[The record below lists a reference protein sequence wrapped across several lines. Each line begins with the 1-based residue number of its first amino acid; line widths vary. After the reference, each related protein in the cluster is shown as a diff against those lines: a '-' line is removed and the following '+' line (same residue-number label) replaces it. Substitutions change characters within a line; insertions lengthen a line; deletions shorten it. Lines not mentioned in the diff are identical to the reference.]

1 VNALLMS
8 FRGLQPIVD
17 APVWVV
23 LLLKATAILLAA
35 WTAHLAL
42 ARSNPRWRALL
53 WRATAVGLIALPA
66 VGWLLPAMEIRL
78 AQPPPTKEA
87 AAVDPASEAPLT
99 DQAAAGHAP
108 IGLPGNLPDTPAA
121 HPLPLSPGGPP
132 DAMSYSSLP
141 QPGAVAPASPK
152 SPLIRWPA
160 VLLAVWLGG
169 IAVLAFRLC
178 VGDYRIRQIVR
189 RAQPPRQ
196 WIQSE
201 CLRVAQAIGCRRRVE
216 VAQSAGVQSPFLC
229 GLRRP
234 LLLLPARMCE
244 ASYRR
249 DLPGILAHELTHVRS
264 HDVPCN
270 VGLQL
275 VSIALWFHPL
285 VWRTRKA
292 HLAACELVCDA
303 VSASFVGDV
312 GEYCRTLA
320 RIAVDACASL
330 PAGGIAMART
340 SAVSRRLGA
349 LKKKVFHM
357 PLRRRSVV
365 GFGLVMLLAVAVL
378 GVLRFAAA
386 GPLSAESVAVAE
398 KAQAKPP
405 GKPPIPPKNQ
415 ATPAKAADATPQT
428 GSIRVQVVDEAGKP
442 IRGARLKVEFR
453 GHKGEHP
460 TDAQA
465 KAAVVVPEPGAG
477 LLSMVAYVDGYPP
490 LRKWWK
496 NASANE
502 AVPPEFT
509 FTFEQGRTIGG
520 MVHDEEGKPIQGV
533 KVELNI
539 TPDDYEKTG
548 LAMALEEYPLRTDAE
563 GRWHLDHAPQK
574 FERMAIRLE
583 HPDYI
588 NEGHLKMVSA
598 TEQKRMEDRTS
609 VLVMKKGIPVTGTV
623 TDLDGKPVAD
633 ALVALG
639 ADRFGSQ
646 FPSTRTDREGHYGFA
661 NLAPGGAVLTIV
673 SPGLAPALRD
683 VNVRAG
689 ITALDFRLEKGSTLR
704 VRVVDTAGKP
714 VEGVRISPATWRSH
728 RTLCDTGIAGTTDRE
743 GRWTWTWAPKDA
755 VEMSIYKTG
764 YMSIRKLPLAP
775 KDTEQVVTLH
785 PPLVI
790 SGRVVD
796 AETKQPIPAFRVVRG
811 SRQRGNSADNVFWSY
826 RDVIEGK
833 NGEYRLV
840 IAEPTLAWLVVRIEA
855 EGHQP
860 GISREFKS
868 DEGSVTWD
876 ASLAK
881 GQTLDVL
888 VRLPDGKPAAGAD
901 VRLAVQDGGKSVN
914 TALFVKNGRFL
925 YYFDPSK
932 PSMKVAPDG
941 RLRIDPQGNGFLL
954 IVVHDRGYAQATSE
968 ELAANPTITLEAWAR
983 LEGVVRRGSEPA
995 AGLELFAHEQR
1006 PHDPKWSF
1014 VNHDDSTETDA
1025 EGKFVFPKLRPGRW
1039 NITGA
1044 YGRAQYG
1051 TVDLAPGQTVKVS
1064 FDGDPP
1070 IRGPAP

>member
-1 VNALLMS
+1 
-8 FRGLQPIVD
+8 
-17 APVWVV
+17 
-23 LLLKATAILLAA
+23 
-35 WTAHLAL
+35 
-42 ARSNPRWRALL
+42 
-53 WRATAVGLIALPA
+53 
-66 VGWLLPAMEIRL
+66 
-78 AQPPPTKEA
+78 
-87 AAVDPASEAPLT
+87 
-99 DQAAAGHAP
+99 
-108 IGLPGNLPDTPAA
+108 
-121 HPLPLSPGGPP
+121 
-132 DAMSYSSLP
+132 
-141 QPGAVAPASPK
+141 
-152 SPLIRWPA
+152 
-160 VLLAVWLGG
+160 
-169 IAVLAFRLC
+169 
-178 VGDYRIRQIVR
+178 
-189 RAQPPRQ
+189 
-196 WIQSE
+196 
-201 CLRVAQAIGCRRRVE
+201 VAQAIGCRRRVE
-216 VAQSAGVQSPFLC
+216 VAQAAGVQSPFLC

-249 DLPGILAHELTHVRS
+249 DLPGILAHELTHVCS
-264 HDVPCN
+264 HDVLWN

-285 VWRTRKA
+285 VWRVRKA

-312 GEYCRTLA
+312 GDYCRTLA
-320 RIAVDACASL
+320 RIAVDARASL
-330 PAGGIAMART
+330 PAAGIAMART

-349 LKKKVFHM
+349 LKRKVFDM
-357 PLRRRSVV
+357 PLHRRSVM
-365 GFGLVMLLAVAVL
+365 GFEFAALLTVAAL

-386 GPLSAESVAVAE
+386 GSPPAEPVAVVDKEETEPAKKEAKRAE
-398 KAQAKPP
+398 KEAK
-405 GKPPIPPKNQ
+405 
-415 ATPAKAADATPQT
+415 PAKAADSKPQT
-428 GSIRVQVVDEAGKP
+428 GSMRVQVVNEAGKP
-442 IRGARLKVEFR
+442 IRGARIKVEFR
-453 GHKGEHP
+453 GHKSEHT
-460 TDAQA
+460 TDAAA
-465 KAAVVVPEPGAG
+465 KAVVAVPRPDAG
-477 LLSMVAYVDGYPP
+477 FLSIVAYADGYPP

-496 NASANE
+496 NDLGNDAA
-502 AVPPEFT
+502 PPEFT
-509 FTFEQGRTIGG
+509 FAFQQGRTIGG
-520 MVHDEEGKPIQGV
+520 VVRDEQGKPIQGV

-539 TPDDYEKTG
+539 TPDDYERTG
-548 LAMALEEYPLRTDAE
+548 LAMALWEYPLRTDAE

-623 TDLDGKPVAD
+623 TDPDGKPVAD
-633 ALVALG
+633 ALVGLG
-639 ADRFGSQ
+639 HDRYVGGCL
-646 FPSTRTDREGHYGFA
+646 STRTDRDGHWRFA
-661 NLAPGGAVLTIV
+661 NLAPGGEVMTVV
-673 SPGLAPALRD
+673 SAGLAPALRE
-683 VNVRAG
+683 VNIRGG
-689 ITALDFRLEKGSTLR
+689 ITPLDFRLEKGSTLR

-714 VEGVRISPATWRSH
+714 VEGVRISPDTWRSH

-811 SRQRGNSADNVFWSY
+811 SRQRGSSADNVYWSY

-914 TALFVKNGRFL
+914 TALFVKNGGFL

-1044 YGRAQYG
+1044 YGVPRFW
-1051 TVDLAPGQTVKVS
+1051 TVDLAPGQTAKIS
-1064 FDGDPP
+1064 
-1070 IRGPAP
+1070 R